1 MDWQNMIGGLI
12 SQYTSGQG
20 ATSPQ
25 EAHEHYD
32 QIASAVPTGVLG
44 SVIGPALSSLGGQQ
58 VMERVFN
65 SATEM
70 NPQQRSGLVGSLLN
84 GFNSSGADVPSL
96 LGQLGINP
104 AVADNPHEASPEEVA
119 KLAAHAHETA
129 PGIFNQAMAFYA
141 EHPTLVKVLGTMAVA
156 AIARNLTASSS
167 NTNS

>member
-1 MDWQNMIGGLI
+1 MDWQNMIGDLLN
-12 SQYTSGQG
+12 QYMSGQG
-20 ATSPQ
+20 ATSRQ
-25 EAHEHYD
+25 EARAHYD
-32 QIASAVPTGVLG
+32 QIADAVPTDVLG

-70 NPQQRSGLVGSLLN
+70 NPEERSGLVRSLLN
-84 GFNSSGADVPSL
+84 GFGSSGIDLTSL

-104 AVADNPHEASPEEVA
+104 GVADNPQEASPEEVA
-119 KLAAHAHETA
+119 KLATHAQEHE
-129 PGIFNQAMAFYA
+129 PSIFNQAMAFYA